1 MSRASGTEREP
12 VQLRDDEGVPG
23 ADGGERLVEPG
34 AVAVGAGEPVI
45 EIDAFLGD
53 AEAEQDA
60 TLGGEILFVEAAP
73 GVTNGF
79 VHAASEGCMRRSR
92 SSATPQQPWELA
104 NHGMRPSG

>member
-12 VQLRDDEGVPG
+12 VQLRDDEGVAG

-92 SSATPQQPWELA
+92 SSATPQQPW
-104 NHGMRPSG
+104 